1 MKKYANALILSLC
14 LVGCEMYPEI
24 NKRLVDMS
32 FSAEINGV
40 PYSTRGKLNRGAV
53 VKTDLCNYDGV
64 FLRLIRE
71 LSAERY
77 QIVHI
82 GGFHAKVGTYG
93 LTDSL
98 VNHQGTGNCQLKS
111 FKCSLE
117 FKSYPGDDVA
127 MDSYRL
133 LEGPW
138 NYLKVLS
145 YDQKRSTIKG
155 EFSAR
160 FVRIDKVGSG
170 PEAADTVTYTNGKF
184 LISHMHVQEV
194 ITEPR

>member
-1 MKKYANALILSLC
+1 MQS
-14 LVGCEMYPEI
+14 EI
-24 NKRLVDMS
+24 DKRLVDMS

-40 PYSTRGKLNRGAV
+40 RYSTRGKVNHGAWI
-53 VKTDLCNYDGV
+53 KKDLCNHDGIFV
-64 FLRLIRE
+64 GLIRE
-71 LSAERY
+71 LSAERF
-77 QIVHI
+77 QIVYM
-82 GGFHAKVGTYG
+82 GLFHAKVGTYA

-98 VNHQGTGNCQLKS
+98 VDHQRTGDCQLQTFS
-111 FKCSLE
+111 CSSE
-117 FKSYPGDDVA
+117 FRAYPGDDVA

-138 NYLKVLS
+138 NYLKILS

-155 EFSAR
+155 EFSAK

-184 LISHMHVQEV
+184 LLTNMYVQEV
-194 ITEPR
+194 ITVPR